1 MIPIFLS
8 NGISKLF
15 LKLLSVSD
23 FDKIP
28 PKELK
33 IFGIIKSILSSQ
45 NELVQHFYSGFLFC
59 LRPRH
64 PPLHLF
70 ISGKIYK
77 NCFTLDF
84 MMFDPWLNLNFVYTL
99 RIRKGVREK
108 AKVCN

>member
-45 NELVQHFYSGFLFC
+45 NELVQHFYS
-59 LRPRH
+59 
-64 PPLHLF
+64 
-70 ISGKIYK
+70 
-77 NCFTLDF
+77 
-84 MMFDPWLNLNFVYTL
+84 
-99 RIRKGVREK
+99 
-108 AKVCN
+108 